1 MTSCGRSVSEFV
13 VDNSRIDELVK
24 HRKPVSLGI
33 RPRVMYL
40 VRFACCYLT
49 MEFIL
54 HYMYMVAIKDR
65 KAWVGASPAEIAM
78 IGFWNLMIIW
88 LKVIT
93 LSFIAPLFFII
104 ICPAPNSLAVL
115 PRMGTFG
122 WHRPTGKYGQMHGE

>member
-1 MTSCGRSVSEFV
+1 
-13 VDNSRIDELVK
+13 
-24 HRKPVSLGI
+24 
-33 RPRVMYL
+33 MYL

-65 KAWVGASPAEIAM
+65 KAWIGASPAEIAM

-93 LSFIAPLFFII
+93 PSFISSLFYHPL
-104 ICPAPNSLAVL
+104 SSS
-115 PRMGTFG
+115 
-122 WHRPTGKYGQMHGE
+122 